1 MTLDFALLIK
11 RAPEILQAM
20 GLSILLWIAG
30 TLIAVVL
37 GFAVAVARRYGPRLL
52 DGALWLVVDVLRGT
66 PFLIQLFLL
75 YFGGPF
81 VGLSLDPVPAGL
93 LGLSIYGAAYFSEI
107 FRSGFEAV
115 PRGHVEAAECVGLDR
130 GQTIRRILIPE
141 MALLVLPSCV
151 NMAIILMKET
161 AVLSVISVP
170 ELTLTASAIGSEY
183 YAFVE
188 SLFLLALFYWG
199 LVEVT
204 GWLARLAE
212 RGLSR
217 YGFVAS

>member
-1 MTLDFALLIK
+1 MRFDVALLLS
-11 RAPEILQAM
+11 RGPDILQAM
-20 GLSILLWIAG
+20 GLSLLLWVAG
-30 TLIAVVL
+30 TLVAVVL
-37 GFAVAVARRYGPRLL
+37 GFAIAVARRYGPRPL
-52 DGALWLVVDVLRGT
+52 GVALWFVVDVLRGT

-81 VGLSLDPVPAGL
+81 IGIALDPVPAGL

-115 PRGHVEAAECVGLDR
+115 PKGHVEAATCVGLDR
-130 GQTIRRILIPE
+130 MQTIRRILIPE
-141 MALLVLPSCV
+141 MALLVLPACV
-151 NMAIILMKET
+151 NMAIILLKET

-170 ELTLTASAIGSEY
+170 ELTLTASAIGSEF

-199 LVEVT
+199 LVELS

-212 RGLSR
+212 RGLTK
-217 YGFVAS
+217 YGFATT